1 MSTLWLTVGVPATA
15 AIGTAIYTSGGRT
28 ALARKAMRE
37 ELEIAE
43 RLPAGCGRTAL
54 ERIAEERAILYSA
67 RWFGPNHHSLRQ
79 HALLIGAF
87 FVFGFLSRI
96 AAEDA
101 TRPLV
106 GWVATIRLLA
116 SVACLGLA
124 VMSLATWVST
134 VVLAEI
140 AKART
145 ERIAERTDRVN
156 SRLS

>member
-15 AIGTAIYTSGGRT
+15 AIGTTIYTSGGWA

-37 ELEIAE
+37 ELEIAKS
-43 RLPAGCGRTAL
+43 LPAGDGRKAL

-67 RWFGPNHHSLRQ
+67 RWFGPKHHSLRQ
-79 HALLIGAF
+79 HGLLIGAF
-87 FVFGFLSRI
+87 FVFGALSRV
-96 AAEDA
+96 AAEDGS
-101 TRPLV
+101 RPIV
-106 GWVATIRLLA
+106 GWVATVQLLG

-140 AKART
+140 ANART
-145 ERIAERTDRVN
+145 ERIAERTDRVKE
-156 SRLS
+156 RLG